1 MRFAAIDVFVL
12 RGFGDEIVHVTSDK
26 EEARHWDRE
35 DRAHRVD
42 RRRVVVRVDDET
54 VTIP

>member
-12 RGFGDEIVHVTSDK
+12 RGFDDEIVHIVTDRY
-26 EEARHWDRE
+26 EANEWEHE
-35 DRAHRVD
+35 DRVHRVD
-42 RRRVVVRVDDET
+42 RRRVIVRVDDET